1 MVLSKIAD
9 PTSRAIPLLPF
20 LARASSLLRRQYK
33 HRRHLRRKKMSA
45 GDGRLLRMLAP
56 QEGGELPMALP
67 QPKHVS
73 IGGHS

>member
-1 MVLSKIAD
+1 
-9 PTSRAIPLLPF
+9 
-20 LARASSLLRRQYK
+20 
-33 HRRHLRRKKMSA
+33 MSA

-73 IGGHS
+73 IGAHS